1 VSEENQMTQ
10 TTPDAPTK
18 VTTMRAAVAR
28 RFGPPEVVQI
38 ERIPVPV
45 PQAGEVLIRVHA
57 TTVSIADHRLRAKD
71 LPRGL
76 GYFGLI
82 ALGVF
87 RPRKKV
93 LGMEA
98 SGVIERVGPDVTDFS
113 VGDEVITMNGARFGC
128 HAEYVTARAAGPLV
142 RKPEGMSHSDA
153 AALVFGGFTAVSF
166 LGQVEIGP
174 DSAVLVNGASGAVG
188 TAAVQLA
195 AHAGARVTAVTSGR
209 NADLVRSLG
218 AERVIDYTREDF
230 ARGDA
235 RYDVIVEC
243 VGNAPFERVRDV
255 IRPGGALL
263 LVIADLRG
271 MLAARGQSR
280 RSGVKVV
287 KGDSGAAASVM
298 RDLFALAEEGAI
310 RPVID
315 RTYTLGD
322 IVEAHR
328 YVDTGRKRGSV
339 VITVVEPDAS

>member
-1 VSEENQMTQ
+1 MTQ
-10 TTPDAPTK
+10 TTPDAPAK

-28 RFGPPEVVQI
+28 RFGSPEVVEI

-45 PQAGEVLIRVHA
+45 PRAGEVLVRVHA

-71 LPRGL
+71 LPQGL
-76 GYFGLI
+76 AAFGLV

-87 RPRKKV
+87 RPRRKV

-98 SGVIERVGPDVTDFS
+98 SGVVEQVGADVAGFA
-113 VGDEVITMNGARFGC
+113 VGDEVMVMNGSGFGC
-128 HAEYVTARAAGPLV
+128 HAEYVTARADRGVV
-142 RKPEGMSHSDA
+142 RKPAGMSHTDA
-153 AALVFGGFTAVSF
+153 AAIIFGGSTAVSF
-166 LGQVEIGP
+166 LARVALRPG
-174 DSAVLVNGASGAVG
+174 STVLVNGASGAVG

-195 AHAGARVTAVTSGR
+195 AHAGAQVTAVTSGR

-218 AERVIDYTREDF
+218 AQRVIDYTAQDF
-230 ARGDA
+230 ATGPE

-243 VGNAPFERVRDV
+243 VGNAPFARVRG
-255 IRPGGALL
+255 ILRPGGALI

-271 MLAARGQSR
+271 MLAAGRQSR
-280 RSGVKVV
+280 RSGMLVTK
-287 KGDSGAAASVM
+287 DGAGTAASVM
-298 RDLFALAEEGAI
+298 RDLAALAEDGAI

-315 RTYTLGD
+315 CTYAFDD

-339 VITVVEPDAS
+339 VIGVVEPDAA

>member
-1 VSEENQMTQ
+1 MTQ
-10 TTPDAPTK
+10 ATPHAPAK

-28 RFGPPEVVQI
+28 RFGPPEVVEI
-38 ERIPVPV
+38 EHIPVPV
-45 PQAGEVLIRVHA
+45 PGAGEVLIRVHA

-71 LPRGL
+71 LPKGL
-76 GYFGLI
+76 GYFAII

-98 SGVIERVGPDVTDFS
+98 SGVVERVGPDVTDFA
-113 VGDEVITMNGARFGC
+113 VGDEVITMNGSRFGC
-128 HAEYVTARAAGPLV
+128 HAEYVIARAAGPIV
-142 RKPEGMSHSDA
+142 PKPEGMSHSDA

-166 LGQVEIGP
+166 LDHVKIGP
-174 DSAVLVNGASGAVG
+174 GSTVLVNGASGAVG

-195 AHAGARVTAVTSGR
+195 AHAGAHVTAVTSGR

-218 AERVIDYTREDF
+218 AERVVDYTREDF
-230 ARGDA
+230 ARGDE

-243 VGNAPFERVRDV
+243 VGNAPFERVQGI

-263 LVIADLRG
+263 LVITDLRG
-271 MLAARGQSR
+271 MLSARGQSR

-287 KGDSGAAASVM
+287 QGDSGAAASVM
-298 RDLFALAEEGAI
+298 RDLVARAEEGAI
-310 RPVID
+310 RAVVD
-315 RTYTLGD
+315 RTYELDD

-339 VITVVEPDAS
+339 VVTIVPSDAA